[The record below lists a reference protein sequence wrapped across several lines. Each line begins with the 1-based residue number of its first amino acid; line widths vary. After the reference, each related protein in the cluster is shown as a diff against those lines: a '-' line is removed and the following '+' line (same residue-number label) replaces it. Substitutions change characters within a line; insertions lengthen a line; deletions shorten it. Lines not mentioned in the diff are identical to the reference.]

1 MKKLALILLLIPLI
15 LKSQSTLETE
25 FLKQL
30 NSYRNSLDL
39 SKLEYDSNLSIAAK
53 HLADYKVLAYKSLD
67 RKFVD
72 TTICHDESIDLEG
85 FKEIVTPEER
95 VTELTNFKIAKRETE
110 KNHFVID
117 EVTTGFTSINKPGFS
132 TTINGSKFPS
142 GDACKD
148 RSLVAFSLLENLKK
162 SNFHNFAILDPG
174 KEGMKA
180 GIAIVDGILVMV
192 YGYQK

>member
-1 MKKLALILLLIPLI
+1 MKKLSLILLLIPSI

-30 NSYRNSLDL
+30 NDYRDSLCL

-53 HLADYKVLAYKSLD
+53 HLADYKVLAYRSLD

-72 TTICHDESIDLEG
+72 TTIGHNENIDLEG

-95 VTELTNFKIAKRETE
+95 VTELTNFKIAKRENG

-117 EVTTGFTSINKPGFS
+117 EVTTGFRFINKPDFS
-132 TTINGSKFPS
+132 TTINGFKFPS
-142 GDACKD
+142 GDTCKD
-148 RSLVAFSLLENLKK
+148 GSLIAFRLLKNLKR